1 MGGPGDDIK
10 NDYNSQIIR
19 SIEHPVKPV
28 PGASLARYRW
38 AVASRV
44 GAAALGGY
52 ALASATAACLAV
64 WLPLARPDAVVT
76 GMLSAFVV
84 YAIGVTW
91 VFATR
96 NAWRAWAGML
106 MPAVLLAALCWLGRS
121 AGMA

>member
-1 MGGPGDDIK
+1 
-10 NDYNSQIIR
+10 
-19 SIEHPVKPV
+19 VKPD

-44 GAAALGGY
+44 AAAVLGGY

-64 WLPLARPDAVVT
+64 WLPLARVDAVIT
-76 GMLSAFVV
+76 AMLAAFVA
-84 YAIGVTW
+84 YAIGATW

-106 MPAVLLAALCWLGRS
+106 APAALLAALFWLGRP
-121 AGMA
+121 AGVA

>member
-1 MGGPGDDIK
+1 
-10 NDYNSQIIR
+10 
-19 SIEHPVKPV
+19 VKPV

-64 WLPLARPDAVVT
+64 WLPMARADAVLT
-76 GMLSAFVV
+76 AMLVAFAA
-84 YAIGVTW
+84 YAIGATW
-91 VFATR
+91 VFAAR

-106 MPAVLLAALCWLGRS
+106 GPALVLAALCWLGRT